1 MKRLVSVLTA
11 VLLLVLLTVPAS
23 AAEAPEYCV
32 CDVAELLTDD
42 EYWTLEDYAQEISEL
57 QQCAVY
63 FVTVEDYRDYGD
75 GDIFNVARQIF
86 LDNDFG
92 MGEDRD
98 GVMLLLSMN
107 DRDNCLL
114 ANGFGDTALTDY
126 GKDYISEQ
134 FLDDFGDNDWYSG
147 CIDYLAFTDELL
159 SQARAGNIYDRGSWI
174 TSEALWLWS
183 LVLGAGIAAIVCLI
197 QRGMMKKK
205 VRLQTGALGYLEGGS
220 VSITRR
226 RDVYTH
232 TTEVRHKIETN
243 NNASGGS
250 GGYSH
255 SSDGFSGKSGKF

>member
-1 MKRLVSVLTA
+1 MKRFLSILTA
-11 VLLLVLLTVPAS
+11 ILLLALLTVPAS
-23 AAEAPEYCV
+23 AAETPWGCV
-32 CDVAELLTDD
+32 YDAAEILTDE
-42 EYWTLEDYAQEISEL
+42 EYRALEDYAQKITGE

-92 MGEDRD
+92 MGEDGD

-107 DRDNCLL
+107 DRDYCLL

-183 LVLGAGIAAIVCLI
+183 LVLGAAIAAIVCLI
-197 QRGMMKKK
+197 QRGAMKKK
-205 VRLQTGALGYLEGGS
+205 VRMKTDAAGYLEGGS
-220 VSITRR
+220 VNITRR

-232 TTEVRHKIETN
+232 TTEIRQKIETDN
-243 NNASGGS
+243 GS
-250 GGYSH
+250 SDSHSH